1 MRRLLLIASILLFL
15 AGPVTAQGPI
25 YLPLLS
31 KVYEMPAPKSTL
43 GIVSPIEAQNYV
55 LNPSAETTGNFAA
68 VAGTTVNRMTSYQK
82 YGIYAYEVDT
92 NADNEGITLTLLAFA
107 SEPAYITMRARGTLP
122 ASWDW
127 SLDNVNYHEPRLLEK
142 IDPNWSLYGVQ
153 IPASQASGATTL
165 YVRQKGA
172 GSGFFYLDGVQVSP
186 VIEGRYYST
195 YIDGAQEGCRW
206 LGAPHASASLRSG
219 QSRAGGIVRDFY
231 RDYGFVVEKMI
242 GAGSVTEELAI
253 DSYALLPGGELNN
266 SKIQPREFS
275 LVGYFLADTE
285 EALHENVQRLELEMG
300 LDTYPS
306 RQPFRLRFSGAKV
319 LKEIK
324 ARYAGGLEGELPV
337 YYDDCLSVEDEKWV
351 NNRFFKARAAVQM
364 VAEDPFW
371 YEVGESSTL
380 LDTLASDTFRVV
392 AGRLMDGGWSSLGPP
407 GAGGTYTAVIA
418 IAENDV
424 YIYFGG
430 IFSNFDGIA
439 AADNIVR
446 YNKQTGVYSAIDA
459 GLNGAVMTMAF
470 TPSGS
475 LIVGGQFTNASGVA
489 AADYVAV
496 LAAGATTFTA
506 LGVPVSGTAAITIV
520 NAVVVDTFGNIIIGG
535 DFDDWANVALAD
547 NVVMWNGSAYVAM
560 GSGFGDSVSALAI
573 GNGKVYAGG
582 SFITTGIDSVPF
594 IAEWDYS
601 TWESLGPGL
610 DNLVLA
616 IVVNSSGL
624 VFAGGSFV
632 QTGDNLIDLNFV
644 GAWDGTAW
652 RPLGGGVNGDVRSL
666 GIGHDGILFLAGS
679 FTEAGTLTLADRLAL
694 WNGYSYAHLDIDLPG
709 SPVFVTIYPSLL
721 DIDPVVPQNYAL
733 YLGFDPVGTGSFA
746 GDEAIN
752 NAGSISAFPQIV
764 FNRLGG
770 DGATI
775 QSIKNERTGK
785 GILFDYPLLDGE
797 TLVVDLNP
805 KSRTIISSFFGPV
818 WRATLP
824 GGQLSTWQL
833 LPGDN
838 QISTF
843 VSESGSPSVM
853 AYILWKDVYRSYH

>member
-1 MRRLLLIASILLFL
+1 M
-15 AGPVTAQGPI
+15 AQGPI

-31 KVYEMPAPKSTL
+31 RVYTMPAPKSTL

-107 SEPAYITMRARGTLP
+107 SEPAYVTMRVRGTLP

-142 IDPNWSLYGVQ
+142 IDPDWSLYGVQ

-219 QSRAGGIVRDFY
+219 QSRAGGVVRDFY
-231 RDYGFVVEKMI
+231 RDYGFVVERMI

-371 YEVGESSTL
+371 YEVGESATV
-380 LDTLASDTFRVV
+380 LDTLSSDTFRVV

-407 GAGGTYTAVIA
+407 GAGGTYIAIFA
-418 IAENDV
+418 IAEDQT

-430 IFSNFDGIA
+430 AFNNFDGIA

-446 YNKQTGVYSAIDA
+446 YNKQTGVYSALA
-459 GLNGAVMTMAF
+459 SLNAQVSTLAIG
-470 TPSGS
+470 PDGN
-475 LIVGGQFTNASGVA
+475 LWVGGLFTDVNGTVGHS
-489 AADYVAV
+489 YV
-496 LAAGATTFTA
+496 TR
-506 LGVPVSGTAAITIV
+506 
-520 NAVVVDTFGNIIIGG
+520 
-535 DFDDWANVALAD
+535 
-547 NVVMWNGSAYVAM
+547 WNGSAFVNSVGGANGNVGSLVFGLDGLLYASGGFTTFGGTAAVRVAAYNVTTDTVTALGTGING
-560 GSGFGDSVSALAI
+560 GSVLAVGI
-573 GNGKVYAGG
+573 DGKIYAGG
-582 SFITTGIDSVPF
+582 EFSTAGGNPAIRIAAWDGSAWSALGAGFDATVNALAVAPNGDLYVGGYFTNFPF
-594 IAEWDYS
+594 IARWNGQAWY
-601 TWESLGPGL
+601 SLGGS
-610 DNLVLA
+610 
-616 IVVNSSGL
+616 VNNSVWSIAVGRDGL
-624 VFAGGSFV
+624 VYVSGDFSTAGG
-632 QTGDNLIDLNFV
+632 IDL
-644 GAWDGTAW
+644 
-652 RPLGGGVNGDVRSL
+652 
-666 GIGHDGILFLAGS
+666 
-679 FTEAGTLTLADRLAL
+679 ADNIAK
-694 WNGYSYAHLDIDLPG
+694 WNGYSWSHLDIDLPG
-709 SPVFVTIYPSLL
+709 SSTAYVIYPSKI
-721 DIDPVVPQNYAL
+721 DFDPVVPQNYAL
-733 YLGFDPVGTGSFA
+733 YLGFDTTGAGSFS
-746 GDEAIN
+746 GIEPVN
-752 NAGSISAFPQIV
+752 NAGSISAFPQII
-764 FNRLGG
+764 FNRSGG
-770 DGATI
+770 DGATV

-824 GGQLSTWQL
+824 GDQLSTWQL

-838 QISTF
+838 QVSAF
-843 VSESGSPSVM
+843 VSESGSPVVV
-853 AYILWKDVYRSYH
+853 AYLLWKDAFRSYH